1 MVQDHKLDILYGESK
16 QAASQEVIM
25 WPGNTHLLKET
36 LCSTSH
42 HTNYTAPA
50 LLVVNLAGGQQ
61 ALPAILSI
69 LNLAA

>member
-50 LLVVNLAGGQQ
+50 LLVVNLA
-61 ALPAILSI
+61 
-69 LNLAA
+69 